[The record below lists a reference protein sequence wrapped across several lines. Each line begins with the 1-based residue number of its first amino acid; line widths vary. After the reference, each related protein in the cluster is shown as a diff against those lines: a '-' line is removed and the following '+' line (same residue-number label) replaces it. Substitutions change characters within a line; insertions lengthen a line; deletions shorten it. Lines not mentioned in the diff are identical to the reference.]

1 MARRLCWCVKGLGV
15 VRFFWV
21 CVYNFLGVCGGFFL
35 CCCCDRIWFFLID
48 CMLVECCFLGVY
60 GVCFFFFFFGVWVVW
75 KGQKLSKPRFF
86 GAACNFVL
94 VLLFG
99 LFVVGKLWGGFF
111 WGSGMG
117 RKFCRVLEGIVSR
130 FFFLIVFYLV

>member
-1 MARRLCWCVKGLGV
+1 MGLCWCVKGLESSG
-15 VRFFWV
+15 FFWCV
-21 CVYNFLGVCGGFFL
+21 CIIFWGFWGG
-35 CCCCDRIWFFLID
+35 
-48 CMLVECCFLGVY
+48 
-60 GVCFFFFFFGVWVVW
+60 FFFFFFGVWVVW

-117 RKFCRVLEGIVSR
+117 RKFCRVLKGIVSR
-130 FFFLIVFYLV
+130 FFFFNCVLF